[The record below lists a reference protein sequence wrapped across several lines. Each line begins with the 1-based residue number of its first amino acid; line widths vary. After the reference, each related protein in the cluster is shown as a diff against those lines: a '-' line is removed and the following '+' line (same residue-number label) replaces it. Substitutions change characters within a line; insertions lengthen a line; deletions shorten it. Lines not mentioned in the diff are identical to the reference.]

1 VLERIE
7 SLLARVEACPDPP
20 MREAVRDLV
29 RELLDFHRGGIEQL
43 VALAPEDA
51 RITTDPRV
59 APLLLLHGLHPEA
72 LEKRVERALEKV
84 RPYLESHGGSVEI
97 VGIEEGRVR
106 LRLQGSCNGCPSSSA
121 TIRGAIEEAIVA
133 AAPDAAGIEVA

>member
-1 VLERIE
+1 MLERLE
-7 SLLARVEACPDPP
+7 GLLSKVEACPDPA
-20 MREAVRDLV
+20 MRETARDLV
-29 RELLDFHRGGIEQL
+29 RELLDFHRSGIERL
-43 VALAPEDA
+43 VALSGEDA
-51 RITTDPRV
+51 RISSDPKV

-72 LEKRVERALEKV
+72 LQKRVERALEKV
-84 RPYLESHGGSVEI
+84 RPYLESHGGSVEL

>member
-1 VLERIE
+1 MLERIE